1 MRSRE
6 EFSAVMRSGRRAGSA
21 TVVVHALVH
30 RAGPPSNC
38 PRVGFIVGRTVGGAV
53 TRNRVRRR
61 LRHLIRE
68 RLASIP
74 GTPLL
79 IVRALAPAATAST
92 SRLGDDLDSCL
103 ARLIGPAR

>member
-30 RAGPPSNC
+30 RAGPPGDF

-68 RLASIP
+68 RLVSIP

-79 IVRALAPAATAST
+79 VVRALAPAAAAST
-92 SRLGDDLDSCL
+92 GRLGDDLDGCL

>member
-30 RAGPPSNC
+30 RAGPPGDF

-68 RLASIP
+68 RLVSIP

-79 IVRALAPAATAST
+79 VVRALAPAAAAST
-92 SRLGDDLDSCL
+92 GRLGDDLDGCL
-103 ARLIGPAR
+103 ARLIGPVR